1 MIAVSD
7 EIPFEL
13 FWPMVR
19 DDIVAAV
26 RELFP
31 RGVPGMEE
39 AVQAG
44 VTRNGMGPVAQRLTL
59 EEAET
64 LAARVGHVVQ
74 TAVTV
79 DPSAVQEAQK
89 ERAKAA
95 QAEAIVVGSR
105 AQFSPKSGEN
115 WVPGVVVGHGPPAP
129 PGGPPSDKLDV
140 VDDQGVLWEQLP
152 KTRVR
157 VPPGRREASSSAGAP

>member
-19 DDIVAAV
+19 EDIIGAV
-26 RELFP
+26 RELNH
-31 RGVPGMEE
+31 RGSPQMEQ
-39 AVQAG
+39 AVQQG
-44 VTRNGMGPVAQRLTL
+44 VAQNGMGPIAQRLTL

-79 DPSAVQEAQK
+79 DAAAVQELQR
-89 ERAKAA
+89 ERAKSAQNETIIAA
-95 QAEAIVVGSR
+95 GRV
-105 AQFSPKSGEN
+105 QFSPKSGET
-115 WVPGVVVGHGPPAP
+115 WVPGVVAGNGA
-129 PGGPPSDKLDV
+129 GRGSSDGRFDII
-140 VDDQGVLWEQLP
+140 DDQGVLWERLP
-152 KTRVR
+152 RSR
-157 VPPGRREASSSAGAP
+157 